1 MTASPAPK
9 LYRAIIDTL
18 QGEIA
23 SGKYKPGDRLPPE
36 RELVE
41 RFDVSRL
48 TLREAMIGM
57 EIIGLVEARRG
68 SGVYVTDRSAE
79 MLSPSELDIGA
90 FELTEAR
97 RLIEGE
103 CAALAA
109 VAADATDVAELRDIL
124 ERMIAENEE
133 EFEDEVADREFHL
146 RIAQTTRNDA
156 MLLVIETLW
165 DVRHRSPLCEKM
177 LERSRRSGVKPR
189 IDDHRAIVDAIA
201 AADAHGARK
210 AMREHLG
217 RVIDNL
223 LTATEMDGIER
234 VRAEAAELRTRADR
248 FATM

>member
-1 MTASPAPK
+1 MTAAAPK

-18 QGEIA
+18 QEEIT
-23 SGKYKPGDRLPPE
+23 SGKYRPGERLPPE

-57 EIIGLVEARRG
+57 EIMGLVEARRG
-68 SGVYVTDRSAE
+68 SGVYVTERPGATV
-79 MLSPSELDIGA
+79 SPSDLDIGA

-97 RLIEGE
+97 RLVEGE
-103 CAALAA
+103 AAALAA
-109 VAADATDVAELRDIL
+109 VTADPADVAELREIL
-124 ERMIAENEE
+124 DQMIAENERE
-133 EFEDEVADREFHL
+133 LHDEVADRDFHL
-146 RIAQTTRNDA
+146 RIAQATRNA
-156 MLLVIETLW
+156 AIVLLMKTLW

-210 AMREHLG
+210 AMRDHLG

-223 LTATEMDGIER
+223 LAATEMDGIER
-234 VRAEAAELRTRADR
+234 VRAEAAELRERAGR
-248 FATM
+248 FAAI

>member
-1 MTASPAPK
+1 MAGSGAPK

-18 QGEIA
+18 QAEIA
-23 SGKYKPGDRLPPE
+23 SGKYKAGDRLPPE

-68 SGVYVTDRSAE
+68 SGVYVTERSSE

-97 RLIEGE
+97 RLVEGE

-109 VAADATDVAELRDIL
+109 VTADADDITDL
-124 ERMIAENEE
+124 RMILDRMIEENERE
-133 EFEDEVADREFHL
+133 LLDEVADREFHL
-146 RIAQTTRNDA
+146 RIAQATRNDA
-156 MLLVIETLW
+156 ILLVVETLW
-165 DVRHRSPLCEKM
+165 DVRHRSPLCMKM

-201 AADAHGARK
+201 ANDATGARK
-210 AMREHLG
+210 AMRDHLG

-234 VRAEAAELRTRADR
+234 VRAEAAELRSRTQR
-248 FATM
+248 FAPI